1 MPMMDMNGIVAA
13 LGGTNEAAKLF
24 GVSPQAVS
32 NWKADGRFPR
42 SRRYDAH
49 LLLQARGIASDPAV
63 FSDAPATA
71 A

>member
-1 MPMMDMNGIVAA
+1 MMDMNGIVAA
-13 LGGTNEAAKLF
+13 LGGTSEAAKVF

-42 SRRYDAH
+42 SRRYDA
-49 LLLQARGIASDPAV
+49 LLIMQARGIAVDPAV
-63 FSDAPATA
+63 FSDGSEVA